1 MRGEKIF
8 FGTVMTQRR
17 KERSKWKVRSS
28 GWMATSVEYRGIHF
42 SIHNITKKSGLSNR
56 KGKFLAFFH
65 PSDLFSRPRTTEVC
79 QSLIYFSTSVYIA
92 CKFYFLKF
100 LFKSHLSLFVSKNKS
115 RIGIKEGRGNGK
127 NKISLYIHTSNPS
140 PLYFIEHPIERF
152 NPSCQ
157 IPPVHKTRNRIAQ
170 HPWKR
175 WNTPSTSSTSF
186 FFLFLSRLPL
196 PSQPQSLQSY
206 HSARHANSRGE
217 KFSLLENN
225 GIFR

>member
-1 MRGEKIF
+1 MDYRTEKENF
-8 FGTVMTQRR
+8 LR
-17 KERSKWKVRSS
+17 
-28 GWMATSVEYRGIHF
+28 F
-42 SIHNITKKSGLSNR
+42 SIHPICFLVLGR
-56 KGKFLAFFH
+56 QKFVKVW
-65 PSDLFSRPRTTEVC
+65 SISPRAC
-79 QSLIYFSTSVYIA
+79 IA

-115 RIGIKEGRGNGK
+115 RIGIKGGRGNGK

-186 FFLFLSRLPL
+186 FFLFLSRLPA
-196 PSQPQSLQSY
+196 PSQPQSFQSY
-206 HSARHANSRGE
+206 HSARHANSREE